1 MTAVVFPGQGSQAK
15 GMGEELFRRF
25 PALTREADRILGYSI
40 AELCLEDPDGKL
52 KQTQYTQPAL
62 FVVNALEYLRWY
74 QEGNEPSYLAGH
86 SLGEYNA
93 LVASGAL
100 DFSTGLELVVRRGA
114 LMSEVH
120 DGGLSA
126 VVGSAANEIAG
137 HLASGNFHEIDLANL
152 NTYEQAVIGGP
163 LEALGRAGAY
173 LEERG
178 VRVIPLQVSGPFHTR
193 YMRKAAT
200 QFAPAVRAVSY
211 GPLRVPVI
219 ANAVAR
225 PYTQDEVG
233 DLLVQQIDHSV
244 RWLESVEYMLD
255 HGVDDVIQIGPGRVV
270 SDMVRRIKKSYQR
283 TQSVP
288 AQTPTRRTT

>member
-40 AELCLEDPDGKL
+40 AELCLEDPGGKL

-62 FVVNALEYLRWY
+62 FVVNAFEYLRWY
-74 QEGNEPSYLAGH
+74 QEGNEPSHLAGH

-93 LVASGAL
+93 LVAAGAL
-100 DFSTGLELVVRRGA
+100 DFSTGLELVARRGE
-114 LMSEVH
+114 LMSQVH

-126 VVGSAANEIAG
+126 VVGPVASEVADHLQAG
-137 HLASGNFHEIDLANL
+137 GFHEIDLANL
-152 NTYEQAVIGGP
+152 NTNEQTVIGGP
-163 LEALGRAGAY
+163 LEALRRAGAY

-178 VRVIPLQVSGPFHTR
+178 VTVIPLQVSGPFHTR
-193 YMRKAAT
+193 YMREAAA
-200 QFAPAVRAVSY
+200 QFAPTVRAVNY

-233 DLLVQQIDHSV
+233 DLLIQQIDHSV
-244 RWLESVEYMLD
+244 RWLESVEYVLD
-255 HGVDDVIQIGPGRVV
+255 RGVDDVIQIGPGRVA
-270 SDMVRRIKKSYQR
+270 SDMVRRITKSYRR
-283 TQSVP
+283 TRSVP
-288 AQTPTRRTT
+288 A

>member
-1 MTAVVFPGQGSQAK
+1 
-15 GMGEELFRRF
+15 
-25 PALTREADRILGYSI
+25 
-40 AELCLEDPDGKL
+40 
-52 KQTQYTQPAL
+52 
-62 FVVNALEYLRWY
+62 
-74 QEGNEPSYLAGH
+74 
-86 SLGEYNA
+86 
-93 LVASGAL
+93 
-100 DFSTGLELVVRRGA
+100 
-114 LMSEVH
+114 MSEVH

-126 VVGSAANEIAG
+126 VVGSAANEIAD

-200 QFAPAVRAVSY
+200 QFAPAVRAVNY